1 MGFLASFAVELAQ
14 ADLGPLSDAEAAAAA
29 RHVADQARGAALVTR
44 AGIAA
49 GAAATWVAAAVVA
62 GRPWPAL
69 DGPRRRRCAARLGR
83 STLPLVGE
91 FVRLVR
97 SLEVAHA
104 YGAARPA
111 GS

>member
-1 MGFLASFAVELAQ
+1 MAFLTSFAAELAHV
-14 ADLGPLSDAEAAAAA
+14 DLGPLGDAQAAAAA
-29 RHVADQARGAALVTR
+29 RHVAERTRGAALVTR

-49 GAAATWVAAAVVA
+49 GGAATWIAAAALA

-69 DGPRRRRCAARLGR
+69 DGPQRRRCAARLGR

-91 FVRLVR
+91 YVRLVR

-104 YGAARPA
+104 YGAPEPP
-111 GS
+111 GP